1 MSARTPREDGGD
13 PKGVPHIDVESA
25 HAALTGVVRRTPLLE
40 AHRLSEIV
48 QRHVLLKLE
57 SLQITGSFKARGAVT
72 RLAAL
77 APEERR
83 AGVVA
88 CSSGNH
94 GRAVAWAAR
103 RLGVPATVCVP
114 EWVDPVKLEGI
125 RGQGAE
131 ALLTGAT
138 FDEAEARAI
147 GLARNTGR
155 TYVSAY
161 DDPWVIAGQ
170 GTLAL
175 EVLDALDTAPAAVLA
190 PLSGGGLI
198 GGIAAALRGR
208 LGSDAPPAVAVTAE
222 RARTMLASLEA
233 GRPVELE
240 EEDTVASALSGGI
253 GLANRYSFPL
263 VRALVREHVV
273 VPEEEIR
280 AAMAWA
286 CTALRLVVEG
296 GGAVGL
302 AALRSGRWVPDPAR
316 PGPVV
321 VVVSGGNVAAAT
333 LADVLEEATSA
344 GPR

>member
-1 MSARTPREDGGD
+1 M
-13 PKGVPHIDVESA
+13 
-25 HAALTGVVRRTPLLE
+25 
-40 AHRLSEIV
+40 

-222 RARTMLASLEA
+222 RARDDAGQPR
-233 GRPVELE
+233 GRP
-240 EEDTVASALSGGI
+240 ARGA
-253 GLANRYSFPL
+253 
-263 VRALVREHVV
+263 
-273 VPEEEIR
+273 
-280 AAMAWA
+280 
-286 CTALRLVVEG
+286 G
-296 GGAVGL
+296 GGGHGRERAVWRNRPGEPLLISPGARPRARARRGARGGDPRGHGVGL
-302 AALRSGRWVPDPAR
+302 YRAPPGGGRGRSGRPGRPAQR
-316 PGPVV
+316 PMACRTRRAPGP
-321 VVVSGGNVAAAT
+321 SWW
-333 LADVLEEATSA
+333 S
-344 GPR
+344 